1 MSYLSWQQL
10 VVGYPNKKPLTNPF
24 SGEITTP
31 GIFAIIGQNG
41 CGKSTLLKT
50 WLGLIKPISGTVLL
64 NDAPIPTEHNISQGI
79 AYVPQ
84 FHTVNRYFHI
94 SVYDFIKQGKGPN
107 FTFKDQDISEINSL
121 LNEWQLDGYGAR
133 SFHELSGGQKTR
145 AMIIRAVLSKPKMLF
160 LDEPL
165 ASLDSCCQQ
174 QLIETLETLTQ
185 EHKVCVFI
193 VDHHLEN
200 FNQYITK
207 KIKFT
212 RKHDQE
218 ISSIIM

>member
-1 MSYLSWQQL
+1 MSYLSWNQL

-24 SGEITTP
+24 SGEISSP
-31 GIFAIIGQNG
+31 GIYAIIGQNG

-50 WLGLIKPISGTVLL
+50 WLGLIKPLKGNVLL
-64 NDAPIPTEHNISQGI
+64 HDAPIPTAHDLSQGI

-84 FHTVNRYFHI
+84 FHAVNRYFHI
-94 SVYDFIKQGKGPN
+94 SVCDFIKQGKGPN
-107 FTFKDQDISEINSL
+107 YPFTNKDISEINSL
-121 LNEWQLDGYGAR
+121 LTEWQLAGYENR

-165 ASLDSCCQQ
+165 ASLDACCQQ
-174 QLIETLETLTQ
+174 QLIETLENLTQ
-185 EHKVCVFI
+185 ENKVCVFI
-193 VDHHLEN
+193 VDHHLES
-200 FNQYITK
+200 FNAYITQ

-218 ISSIIM
+218 ISSVIM

>member
-1 MSYLSWQQL
+1 MSYLSWQHL
-10 VVGYPNKKPLTNPF
+10 VVGYPQKKPLTNPF
-24 SGEITTP
+24 SGEITAP
-31 GIFAIIGQNG
+31 GIYAIIGQNG

-50 WLGLIKPISGTVLL
+50 WLGLIKPLSGTVLL
-64 NDAPIPTEHNISQGI
+64 NDAPIPTEHNITQGI

-84 FHTVNRYFHI
+84 FHAVNRYFHI
-94 SVYDFIKQGKGPN
+94 SVNDFIKQGKGPN
-107 FTFKDQDISEINSL
+107 YSFSEKDINEINSL
-121 LNEWQLDGYGAR
+121 LTEWQLNGYGNR

-165 ASLDSCCQQ
+165 ASLDTCCQQ

-185 EHKVCVFI
+185 ENKVCVFI

-200 FNQYITK
+200 FSGYITQ
-207 KIKFT
+207 KIQFT

>member
-10 VVGYPNKKPLTNPF
+10 VVGYPHKKPLTNPF
-24 SGEITTP
+24 SGEITAP
-31 GIFAIIGQNG
+31 GIYAIIGQNG

-50 WLGLIKPISGTVLL
+50 WLGLIKPLNGSILL
-64 NDAPIPTEHNISQGI
+64 NDAPIPTEHNITQGI

-94 SVYDFIKQGKGPN
+94 SVSDFIKQGKGPN
-107 FTFKDQDISEINSL
+107 YSFTTKDLNEINSL
-121 LNEWQLDGYGAR
+121 LTEWQLNGYGNR

-185 EHKVCVFI
+185 ENKVCVFI

-200 FNQYITK
+200 FSSYITQ